1 MVDPSPLLRFTATA
15 AAALTGT
22 AVAATYLDAKFHI
35 QEDLSTLYR
44 AWSANRDWEQ
54 AGVY

>member
-1 MVDPSPLLRFTATA
+1 MVDSSPLLRFTATA
-15 AAALTGT
+15 AAALTST